1 MEKKIEKKN
10 YKNKNIT
17 KYNKYIQLNNSTLNN
32 TLKIKVLH
40 LKNLHEKLNKQ
51 VLKLISSEKKENL
64 NYTKNNTISNIS
76 VVNKEIHELIKKNI
90 KNKTKIDLENKVKD
104 FISIKISENKLNF
117 TENKKISNKNNLKK
131 IVKEFKQ
138 ENNIEQSIK
147 ILNNSNLLNYFYE
160 KIDTI
165 SYKIVSIFK
174 KVLKNIIEN
183 PNDYSGTDKIDLN
196 FQNITN
202 EIQNSFV
209 SELKNYNNTD
219 INLKKNQSNKTKE
232 GKSLEKIKT
241 KINEIKNEKNLIE
254 NIKLIKNI
262 TNSLVTKKNEK
273 NNLLL
278 ENLNGKNKN
287 NSLQNN
293 TSIVVKPKHEL
304 RNKTLKNGKKNNRE
318 NLGSLQTNFI
328 EKKKKPII
336 LSEVSKQNIELNK
349 TKINEINKIIN
360 KSKIYLKLNYIRL
373 NKTKKTIGL
382 NNSIKKNSQK
392 INATKSTNIS
402 QLIKTNVSDINKT
415 NEKKLSLQNK
425 TSDVKKLTHLEKTIF
440 KHNNNSTNNIKNN
453 NNTKNFF
460 YKFTQMNIKSK
471 LFLDIKN
478 KILSKI
484 PNLKNLMKNST
495 ILNSLHKKNFTILEN
510 STNYKDNLNLSKISK
525 LKNINM
531 TLVKQILFKNLNNNK
546 LNKTNIEKLENKILN
561 STTVSLLKKKN
572 DTLENKILFSGNKH
586 EVKFLR
592 NEENKKKDLK
602 IENKLAIIKINPN
615 TNEKDV
621 DDKSV
626 ISELLKNFGKRL
638 KRN

>member
-17 KYNKYIQLNNSTLNN
+17 KYNKSIQLNNSTLNN

-402 QLIKTNVSDINKT
+402 QLIITNVSDINKT